1 MGPLSGVSCMECHQ
15 YIWKQYGVGCACSSG
30 VVTFLW
36 STSRPCLASVYSCSL
51 PLMYVWAFILW
62 SVMICVRD
70 IYFLLKSSRM
80 SLSTWLLCRVGCL
93 RGV

>member
-36 STSRPCLASVYSCSL
+36 STSRPCLASVYACSL

-62 SVMICVRD
+62 SVMICVASWAS
-70 IYFLLKSSRM
+70 IIQGTSRRR
-80 SLSTWLLCRVGCL
+80 LDHFG
-93 RGV
+93 